1 MSGITT
7 RGNLNSSDPYNLY
20 YDINVVTDY
29 DPTLTGDTAP
39 ALTFTET
46 RQNPII
52 NYPEDYLLSVVRFT
66 LDSPTLPI
74 WSPDVLLGVGQND
87 PNKLIQ
93 SFSMKVVDYA
103 IPAAPVTYSVA
114 TPSNWEFIPDDL
126 TLPVPVAPFRF
137 QNLQDPYYYIY
148 EFSRALAIM
157 NNALKATFNAMN
169 AVLTTAGRPV
179 IGNGDVQPATI
190 YQNYCPQMTYD
201 PVAEL
206 FTMNLPRCPPAQSL
220 QSTPFTYDTYD
231 QNLPLV
237 NNLVPVPV
245 PPQVFTG
252 RVIEVYM
259 NTAAWTLLN
268 SLPTTFNGN
277 DALNLARGTEYKIV
291 SYNNQ
296 YQNTTGG
303 SRPTFPLVPFGA
315 TGGPPAVLPQA
326 IPQIRVPQENSTT
339 ILWSPVQSIVFSTSL
354 LPVQNSL
361 LSKPVIFNFWNGLIS
376 KSVGGN
382 SNNNVTAPVLTDFEL
397 QGATGTSSQVRIT
410 YTPTAEY
417 RMLDLRGTTPVN
429 AVEVSVFWKDK
440 FSNLHR
446 FQLAAGCVASIKI
459 LFRRKDFYNARVD

>member
-39 ALTFTET
+39 PLTFTET

-52 NYPEDYLLSVVRFT
+52 SYPEDYLLSVVRFT

-74 WSPDVLLGVGQND
+74 WSPDVLLGVGQTD

-93 SFSMKVVDYA
+93 SFSMSVTDYGGVV
-103 IPAAPVTYSVA
+103 PVEYYVA

-126 TLPVPVAPFRF
+126 TVPAPSPPFVF
-137 QNLQDPYYYIY
+137 QNLQDPYYYVY

-157 NNALKATFNAMN
+157 NNALVATFTAMN
-169 AVLTTAGRPV
+169 AVLTAAAKPV
-179 IGNGDVQPATI
+179 IGNTAGTPASI
-190 YQNYCPQMTYD
+190 YQNYCPQFTYD
-201 PVAEL
+201 PAAEI
-206 FTMNLPRCPPAQSL
+206 FTLSLPLSPPALSGVAP
-220 QSTPFTYDTYD
+220 PFTYDTYD
-231 QNLPLV
+231 QNLPLTAG
-237 NNLVPVPV
+237 
-245 PPQVFTG
+245 FTG
-252 RVIEVYM
+252 RVVKVYM
-259 NTAAWTLLN
+259 NTAAWVLLN
-268 SLPTTFNGN
+268 SLPTRFLGNGTV
-277 DALNLARGTEYKIV
+277 NLARGTEYEIV
-291 SYNNQ
+291 AYNNQ
-296 YQNTTGG
+296 YQNTNGG
-303 SRPTFPLVPFGA
+303 SRPTYPLTPVIS
-315 TGGPPAVLPQA
+315 TVNA
-326 IPQIRVPQENSTT
+326 IPQIIVPQENSTT

-354 LPVQNSL
+354 LPVQNTL

-376 KSVGGN
+376 KPVGGN

-440 FSNLHR
+440 FANLHR

>member
-20 YDINVVTDY
+20 YDINVVTDF

-39 ALTFTET
+39 PLTFTET

-74 WSPDVLLGVGQND
+74 WSPDVLLGAGQTD
-87 PNKLIQ
+87 PNLLIY

-103 IPAAPVTYSVA
+103 VPAAPVTYYTTTGA
-114 TPSNWEFIPDDL
+114 SNWRFIPDDL
-126 TLPVPVAPFRF
+126 TLPVPAAPFVF

-157 NNALKATFNAMN
+157 NNALKAAFVAMN
-169 AVLTTAGRPV
+169 ANLIAAGQPI
-179 IGNGDVQPATI
+179 IGFPAATPLAI
-190 YQNYCPQMTYD
+190 YQNYCPQFTYD
-201 PVAEL
+201 PAAEL
-206 FTMNLPRCPPAQSL
+206 FTLNLPLCPPAL
-220 QSTPFTYDTYD
+220 AATGPAYTYDTYD
-231 QNLPLV
+231 QNLPKI
-237 NNLVPVPV
+237 NNVATPNA
-245 PPQVFTG
+245 FTG
-252 RVIEVYM
+252 RVISVFM
-259 NTAAWTLLN
+259 NTPCWTLLN
-268 SLPTTFNGN
+268 SLPTVFYGN
-277 DALNLARGTEYKIV
+277 DAANLARGTEYEIV
-291 SYNNQ
+291 AYNNQ

-303 SRPTFPLVPFGA
+303 SRPTYPLTPVA
-315 TGGPPAVLPQA
+315 SAIAA
-326 IPQIRVPQENSTT
+326 IPQISVPQENSTT
-339 ILWSPVQSIVFSTSL
+339 ILWSPVQSLVFSTSL
-354 LPVQNSL
+354 LPVQNTL
-361 LSKPVIFNFWNGLIS
+361 LSKPVIFNFWNGLQS
-376 KSVGGN
+376 KVVGGN

-417 RMLDLRGTTPVN
+417 RMLDLRGTTPVS

>member
-39 ALTFTET
+39 PLTFTET

-52 NYPEDYLLSVVRFT
+52 SYPEDYLLSVVRFT

-74 WSPDVLLGVGQND
+74 WSPDVLLGVGQTN

-103 IPAAPVTYSVA
+103 VPAVPVTYTVA
-114 TPSNWEFIPDDL
+114 TPSNWIFIPDDL
-126 TLPVPVAPFRF
+126 TAPVPAAPFVF
-137 QNLQDPYYYIY
+137 QNLQDTYYYVY

-157 NNALKATFNAMN
+157 NNALKATFTAMN
-169 AVLTTAGRPV
+169 AVLTAAAQPV
-179 IGNGDVQPATI
+179 IANTAATPANI
-190 YQNYCPQMTYD
+190 YQNYCPQFTYD
-201 PVAEL
+201 PKAEL
-206 FTMNLPRCPPAQSL
+206 FTINMPLCPPALSGIAP
-220 QSTPFTYDTYD
+220 PFIYDTYD
-231 QNLPLV
+231 QNLPLL
-237 NNLVPVPV
+237 NASVPNS
-245 PPQVFTG
+245 FTG

-259 NTAAWTLLN
+259 NTAAWVLLN
-268 SLPTTFNGN
+268 SLPTVFNGN
-277 DALNLARGTEYKIV
+277 DTVNLARGTEYKIV
-291 SYNNQ
+291 AYNNQ
-296 YQNTTGG
+296 YQNTNGG
-303 SRPTFPLVPFGA
+303 GRPTYPLTPVA
-315 TGGPPAVLPQA
+315 SLVNA
-326 IPQIRVPQENSTT
+326 IPQIIVPQENSTT

-376 KSVGGN
+376 KPVGGN